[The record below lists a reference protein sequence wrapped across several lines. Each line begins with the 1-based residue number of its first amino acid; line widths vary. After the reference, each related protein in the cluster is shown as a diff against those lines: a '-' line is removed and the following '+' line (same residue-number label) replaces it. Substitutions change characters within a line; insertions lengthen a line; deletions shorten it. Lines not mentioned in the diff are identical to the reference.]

1 MLGSTATTTCD
12 TCASGNALDEDLN
25 LGDLNLSTI
34 DREFSRDNDDTNSVC
49 SSLSAGFTSSSGGG
63 EWQSDKE
70 RSKLNIQNL
79 IVFTVNSCYIL

>member
-1 MLGSTATTTCD
+1 LAQTATTGCD

-49 SSLSAGFTSSSGGG
+49 SSLSAGFTSSAAGG
-63 EWQSDKE
+63 ELNVWQVTRNAQRCSGK
-70 RSKLNIQNL
+70 I
-79 IVFTVNSCYIL
+79 